1 MKKRYYDYDALCGAM
16 HDVVLENGAKHRCI
30 DAGMILDL
38 PKADVVERKKA
49 EWEICGSFDD
59 LIRCSNCRFIMPMI
73 AERFN
78 FCPDC
83 GADMRKEKTDD
94 RMA

>member
-1 MKKRYYDYDALCGAM
+1 MPRY
-16 HDVVLENGAKHRCI
+16 I
-30 DAGMILDL
+30 DADELLREISFY
-38 PKADVVERKKA
+38 ADRPTKSAMKTIREIARHPANVVEQKKA

-59 LIRCSNCRFIMPMI
+59 LLRCSNCRFIMPMI

-83 GADMRKEKTDD
+83 GADMRKDKTDGKIC
-94 RMA
+94 

>member
-38 PKADVVERKKA
+38 PQADVIERKKGKWIGKPIA
-49 EWEICGSFDD
+49 GYTTV
-59 LIRCSNCRFIMPMI
+59 RCSVCRNVFC
-73 AERFN
+73 ENNGRWS
-78 FCPDC
+78 FCPEC
-83 GADMRKEKTDD
+83 GADMRGEEQ
-94 RMA
+94 